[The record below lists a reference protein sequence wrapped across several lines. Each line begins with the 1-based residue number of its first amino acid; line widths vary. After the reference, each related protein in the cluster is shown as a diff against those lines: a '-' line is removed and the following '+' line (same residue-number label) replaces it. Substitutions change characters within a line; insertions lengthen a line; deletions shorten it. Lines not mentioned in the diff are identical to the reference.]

1 VVDTRIC
8 AQCGARFTPRREHAR
23 FCCSR
28 CRVAWNRERTGD
40 PAVEVNALRWSVRA
54 MSEAAELLPRVRI
67 RDRARAFAAIGEA
80 VWSVT
85 IVDATLMRHNPRVY
99 DAVLADQTPAERQ
112 LTEETLAGLRFV
124 RNRIAQEVD
133 LAEIV
138 EPRVPESAGGNA
150 PTTDWTWK
158 RLPEPD
164 LASLQ
169 SRAQAWEMTRYRA
182 YQAQLAG
189 RTLGGSS
196 SGSWRSCG

>member
-1 VVDTRIC
+1 
-8 AQCGARFTPRREHAR
+8 
-23 FCCSR
+23 
-28 CRVAWNRERTGD
+28 
-40 PAVEVNALRWSVRA
+40 
-54 MSEAAELLPRVRI
+54 M
-67 RDRARAFAAIGEA
+67 
-80 VWSVT
+80 
-85 IVDATLMRHNPRVY
+85 
-99 DAVLADQTPAERQ
+99 
-112 LTEETLAGLRFV
+112 AGLRFV

-150 PTTDWTWK
+150 PITDWTWK

-189 RTLGGSS
+189 RTLGGVFERVVAVLRLIAANATVDISAHAAH
-196 SGSWRSCG
+196 